1 MNSPFGN
8 RLRFL
13 LINPQEIESYSKE
26 SGPRGPGFE
35 FTPEGCNLIHME
47 WWNDGTMEYWGENR
61 EVPVFLIMDSNVYPK
76 MAQSRQPIIPTPHYS
91 IIPVRLLPA
100 EPTVSDLALR
110 TRFFRTK

>member
-1 MNSPFGN
+1 
-8 RLRFL
+8 
-13 LINPQEIESYSKE
+13 
-26 SGPRGPGFE
+26 
-35 FTPEGCNLIHME
+35 ME

-100 EPTVSDLALR
+100 EPTVSDLALPPAR
-110 TRFFRTK
+110 REDQVFQD